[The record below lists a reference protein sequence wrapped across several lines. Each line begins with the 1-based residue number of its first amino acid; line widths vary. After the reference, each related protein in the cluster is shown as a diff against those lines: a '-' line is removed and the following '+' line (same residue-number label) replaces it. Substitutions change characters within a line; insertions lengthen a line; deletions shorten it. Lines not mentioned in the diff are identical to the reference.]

1 MSSRAA
7 DPRSFKLM
15 FIGITAFLI
24 IAALY
29 SSVLIMQ
36 RQTTLREVSRYDTTW
51 SLTQAVLEVSRL
63 EATVAA
69 AAIPESSVDDDDVA
83 LWLDIVANRV
93 ELLSTGEIQG
103 FLFKNPQLESI
114 VADFRHAIR
123 AAEPLLHSPDQ
134 QAAFQR
140 IFDLFTPLNPK
151 LMRLA
156 SAAYTQ
162 SGNMVAR
169 DLVQLSR
176 LHWIFAGVLGGLIVC
191 SFGLIATLTWHNRL
205 LRQAHD
211 SVQQLVIDLQKS
223 GEELSAANQ
232 RAQAAIEEAQ
242 LQNRILKTRDAELHT
257 QYARFDAALNN
268 MSQALCMVDGNQ
280 RLIVCNARFL
290 ELFGLS
296 VGVVQPGIPIVDVFR
311 VIGAVGNYDQNLIE
325 DINTE
330 QQALVFA
337 HRPGSFLL
345 EASDGQALALAHQ
358 PMAGG
363 GWVATYEDVTERR
376 RAEARIR
383 FMAHHDALTSLPNRL
398 LFRDRMEAA
407 IKDLRRRGDGL
418 AVLCLDLDHFKNV
431 NDTLGH
437 QAGDLLLEKVAQ
449 RLRDCARDGDIVA
462 RLGGDEFAVLQLSA
476 HEPSQAGM
484 LAQRIVEVVSQPYE
498 IDGQR
503 AVVGVS
509 VGIAIASREMSA
521 DALLKCADMALYRAK
536 ADGRG
541 THRFFEAEMDAQMQ
555 ARREIELDL
564 REALANQELEVF
576 YQPVLDLRTGE
587 LRAFEALLRWNHPQ
601 RGMISPTQ
609 FIPIAEEIG
618 LIIPLGEWVLQ
629 QACADAVTWPS
640 HVRVA
645 VNLSATQFR
654 SENLLHAVTRALE
667 LAGLAADRLEIEIT
681 ESALLQD
688 NKAVLA
694 VMHEF
699 RALGI
704 RTALDDFGTGYSSLS
719 YLRSFP
725 FDKLKIDQSF
735 VREIVNSP
743 DCFAIVA
750 SVAGLA
756 AQLGITTTAEGVETT
771 EQLNKLREAG
781 CTEVQGYYFD
791 QPQPLVA
798 TSRWFAVNDE
808 DVKQAA

>member
-1 MSSRAA
+1 MARSAG
-7 DPRSFKLM
+7 PRSFKLL
-15 FIGITAFLI
+15 FIAMTGFLI
-24 IAALY
+24 VAALY
-29 SSVLIMQ
+29 SSVLIVQ
-36 RQTTLREVSRYDTTW
+36 RQTALGEVSRYDTTW

-63 EATVAA
+63 ETAVAA
-69 AAIPESSVDDDDVA
+69 SAIPGSHLDREDID
-83 LWLDIVANRV
+83 LWLDIVENRV
-93 ELLSTGEIQG
+93 NLLSTGEIQG
-103 FLFKNPQLESI
+103 FLLKNPQLTAI
-114 VADFRHAIR
+114 VAEFREAIH
-123 AAEPLLHSPDQ
+123 AAEPLLDLPDRQ
-134 QAAFQR
+134 FASQR
-140 IFDLFTPLNPK
+140 ILELFTPLNPK

-162 SGNMVAR
+162 GGDMVSR
-169 DLVQLSR
+169 DLAQLSR
-176 LHWIFAGVLGGLIVC
+176 LHWIFAGVLGGLILC
-191 SFGLIATLTWHNRL
+191 SFGLIGTLAWHNRL

-211 SVQQLVIDLQKS
+211 SVQTLVADLQES
-223 GEELSAANQ
+223 GEELAAAKERTQ
-232 RAQAAIEEAQ
+232 TAMEEAQ

-280 RLIVCNARFL
+280 RLIVCNTRFL

-296 VGVVQPGIPIVDVFR
+296 VGVVQPGKAIVDVFR
-311 VIGAVGNYDQNLIE
+311 VIGAIRKYNESLIE
-325 DINTE
+325 DISAE

-345 EASDGQALALAHQ
+345 EGTDGQALAVSHQ

-383 FMAHHDALTSLPNRL
+383 FMAHHDALTSLPNRM
-398 LFRDRMEAA
+398 LFRDRMDTAL
-407 IKDLRRRGDGL
+407 KDLRRRGDGL

-449 RLRDCARDGDIVA
+449 RLRECARDGDIVA
-462 RLGGDEFAVLQLSA
+462 RLGGDEFAVLQLCA
-476 HEPSQAGM
+476 HESGQAAM

-498 IDGQR
+498 VDGQR

-509 VGIAIASREMSA
+509 VGIAMASNREMSA

-564 REALANQELEVF
+564 REALSREELQVF
-576 YQPVLDLRTGE
+576 YQPIVDLRTRE
-587 LRAFEALLRWNHPQ
+587 VHAFEALLRWNHPR

-618 LIIPLGEWVLQ
+618 LIVPLGEWVLKR
-629 QACADAVTWPS
+629 ACADALTWPG

-645 VNLSATQFR
+645 VNLSPTQFR
-654 SENLLHAVTRALE
+654 SENLLSAVTNALE
-667 LAGLAADRLEIEIT
+667 LAGLAPNRLEIEIT

-699 RALGI
+699 RKLGI

-735 VREIVNSP
+735 VREILNSP
-743 DCFAIVA
+743 DCLAIVT
-750 SVAGLA
+750 SVASLA
-756 AQLGITTTAEGVETT
+756 SQLGITTTAEGVETA
-771 EQLNKLREAG
+771 EQLNKLLEAG
-781 CTEVQGYYFD
+781 CTEVQGYFFD
-791 QPQPLVA
+791 QPQELVM
-798 TSRWFAVNDE
+798 TGRWFVANDE